1 MSILAGYMVPH
12 PPMILPEIG
21 RGEEKTIQKT
31 IDSYRAVA
39 AEIAELEPETIIV
52 TTPHS
57 VMYSDYFHISPGKG
71 AYGDMSRF
79 GARGVSVNV
88 AYDRDLIREI
98 CDLAEKSGLR
108 AGTLGERNKELDH
121 AVLIPLCFVEKAYRD
136 RGKRPDFK
144 VIRIGLSGQSLL
156 DHYALGILIQQ
167 AVSALAR
174 KTVFIASGDLSHYL
188 KEDGPYGFHREGPVY
203 DARIM
208 KTMETGNFGELLE
221 YEPALLSGAGEC
233 GHRSFTIMAGAFDMT
248 GVETRVYSYES
259 VTGVGY
265 GACSVHPTGYDAGRG
280 FGERYVEK
288 YDRRLAERKDQEDEY
303 VRLARLS
310 LETFVREQRI
320 TGLPD
325 GLPEEMTQ
333 RRAGAFVSLHID
345 GNLRGCIGT
354 VGPTREN
361 VAEEIIH
368 NAVSAASRDPRFSP
382 VTEAELPFLEYSVDV
397 LGETEKIRSP
407 EELDVKRYGV
417 IVTCGG
423 RQGLLLPNLDGVR
436 DVEQQISIA
445 RQKAGIRPD
454 EEIELER
461 FEVVRHY

>member
-121 AVLIPLCFVEKAYRD
+121 AVLIPLRFVEKAYRD

-233 GHRSFTIMAGAFDMT
+233 GHRSITIMAGAFDMT

-259 VTGVGY
+259 VTGV
-265 GACSVHPTGYDAGRG
+265 
-280 FGERYVEK
+280 
-288 YDRRLAERKDQEDEY
+288 DRRLAERKDQEDEY

-382 VTEAELPFLEYSVDV
+382 VAEAELPFLEYSVDV

-436 DVEQQISIA
+436 DVEQQISTA